1 MRSVHTGLGDCGV
14 MPLAEHPG
22 DAQLRQFAAGALAV
36 ENLEQV
42 AEHLGACR
50 KCRDRVDEIA
60 ACDGFLGRLREAN
73 SSSDELFG
81 RADERRAATRALRHA
96 AEHPSAPSDFPPHE
110 PAAIPREV
118 GPYVVLREV
127 GRGGMGVVYQARHGD
142 LERPVALKMILA
154 GDFASEVH
162 RQRFR
167 REAELAARIQHP
179 NIVQVYEIA
188 VHQGRPYLALEW
200 CDGGSL
206 AARIGPE
213 GWPPRQAAAHVA
225 TLTEAI
231 EAAHRRGVVH
241 RDLKPSNI
249 LLQSSRD
256 PGALGAKGI
265 PTPKVADFG
274 LALALERESG
284 LTSTGQTVGTPE
296 YMAPEQAVGKPARQ
310 TADIYA
316 LGAILYELLTGR
328 PPFRG
333 DTALEVLH
341 ALAND
346 EPVAPR
352 RLRPSVPRDLEI
364 IVLKA
369 LEKEPS
375 MRYSTASKLG
385 DDLRS
390 FLASRPINAKPP
402 SLLDRLLKW
411 TRRRPGLAVLTG
423 ALLVVLLGAFVA
435 ITTLWVDAAGARD
448 QSRAAG
454 ARAQRQR
461 EAERRTRYIAGIS
474 AAGSALELDHAD
486 EARSLLADLPEE
498 HRNWE
503 WRYLTGL
510 LDNAT
515 FVFRP
520 EAPVKA
526 FDLAPDGKLFAYALA
541 GSSELRLRKVAE
553 PSDSAHLGGLR
564 SEITAVAFSADG
576 TTIAAGTSDGT
587 IRDWRVG
594 DGALIATLP
603 GRKSAIFDLSLDHTA
618 SRLLL
623 TDHVETSL
631 WIVAVGQRVPLGGIW
646 SAQFSPDGQN
656 IACLRNGDMRLY
668 SAVDARPIVLP
679 DIGFGAVNAAAFSP
693 DGLRIAIGGRFPV
706 TDIVIRPLS
715 GDDRAIVLKGHENS
729 TIGLEFSPDGRR
741 LVSGS
746 LDQTAR
752 IWDAATGS
760 CLAVV
765 RGHRAKVFGVCFA
778 SDGRSVLTRSEDGA
792 IQLSEE
798 SSGVPLISLRGHA
811 GVSSSR
817 ISRRGKIVAVADKEG
832 TMRIWDLD
840 RAIRR
845 GVLRGHTSFVY
856 DVAITGDGRW
866 VASSSWDKTVRFW
879 DQADTGNSL
888 GSQKLGGFVMALAA
902 SPVGHGFVSV
912 ERTGALRAW
921 KPPDSSP
928 CWTVPFET
936 EADHDGR
943 AVWHPKGGI
952 VALAGTRG
960 WSAQFHDAATGRQ
973 LGGLPLQDGVTGD
986 VAFSPDG
993 KTVVTAHEK
1002 GAVRLWDFASR
1013 LPRAVG
1019 KNEGGRI
1026 SRIAFNP
1033 SGSIIASAS
1042 NAHSVDIWDAATLEP
1057 LAALKHA
1064 GQVYGIAFNPDG
1076 SRLAT
1081 ACEDNTIR
1089 LWDMRRFDKVAELRG
1104 HQAYVHA
1111 VAFSAD
1117 GTRLVSASGDQT
1129 VRIWDAPS
1137 PSNAPGSTFQVSSG
1151 R

>member
-1 MRSVHTGLGDCGV
+1 M

-22 DAQLRQFAAGALAV
+22 DAQLRQFAAGVLAV
-36 ENLEQV
+36 EILEQV

-60 ACDGFLGRLREAN
+60 AGDGFLGRLREASKSN
-73 SSSDELFG
+73 DDLFG
-81 RADERRAATRALRHA
+81 HANERRDATRALRHA
-96 AEHPSAPSDFPPHE
+96 ANHPSEPRNLPPHE
-110 PAAIPREV
+110 PATIPREV

-231 EAAHRRGVVH
+231 EAAHSRGVVH

-249 LLQSSRD
+249 LLQSSSD

-284 LTSTGQTVGTPE
+284 LTSTGQTLGTPE
-296 YMAPEQAVGKPARQ
+296 YMAPEQATGKPAGR

-346 EPVAPR
+346 EPVPPR

-402 SLLDRLLKW
+402 SLLDRLSKW
-411 TRRRPGLAVLTG
+411 TRRRPSLAVLTG
-423 ALLVVLLGAFVA
+423 TLLVVLLGAFVA

-448 QSRAAG
+448 QARAAG
-454 ARAQRQR
+454 ARAERQSK
-461 EAERRTRYIAGIS
+461 AERRTRYTAGVS
-474 AAGSALELDHAD
+474 AAASALELDHAD

-503 WRYLTGL
+503 SRYLTGQ

-515 FVFRP
+515 FVIRP
-520 EAPVKA
+520 AEAPVKA

-541 GSSELRLRKVAE
+541 GSSELCLRNVGE
-553 PSDSAHLGGLR
+553 TSDSAHLGGLT
-564 SEITAVAFSADG
+564 SEITAIAFSADG
-576 TTIAAGTSDGT
+576 TAIAAGTSDGT
-587 IRDWRVG
+587 IRAWRVG
-594 DGALIATLP
+594 GCALIATLP
-603 GRKSAIFDLSLDHTA
+603 GRKSAISDLSFDHTA
-618 SRLLL
+618 SRVLLS
-623 TDHVETSL
+623 DQVETSL
-631 WIVAVGQRVPLGGIW
+631 WNVAVGERVPLGGIC
-646 SAQFSPDGQN
+646 SVQFSPDGQS
-656 IACLRNGDMRLY
+656 ISCLRNGNLLLY
-668 SAVDARPIVLP
+668 SAVDARPIVFP
-679 DIGFGAVNAAAFSP
+679 DIGFGAVKAAAFSP
-693 DGLRIAIGGRFPV
+693 DGLRIAIGGLFPL

-752 IWDAATGS
+752 IWDTATGS

-765 RGHRAKVFGVCFA
+765 RGHRAKVFGVRFA
-778 SDGRSVLTRSEDGA
+778 PDGRSVLTRSEDGA
-792 IQLSEE
+792 IQLSED
-798 SSGVPLISLRGHA
+798 SSGARLISLRGHA
-811 GVSSSR
+811 GVSSTQ
-817 ISRRGKIVAVADKEG
+817 ISHRGKVVAVADKEG
-832 TMRIWDLD
+832 TVRIWDLD
-840 RAIRR
+840 RTIRR

-866 VASSSWDKTVRFW
+866 VASGSWDKTVRFW
-879 DQADTGNSL
+879 DQADSGKSVV
-888 GSQKLGGFVMALAA
+888 SQKLGGTVDALAA
-902 SPVGHGFVSV
+902 SPVGAHFVSV
-912 ERTGALRAW
+912 ERPGILRAW
-921 KPPDSSP
+921 EPSDSLP
-928 CWTVPFET
+928 RWTVSFET
-936 EADHDGR
+936 DGEHECR
-943 AVWHPKGGI
+943 AAWHPKGGI

-973 LGGLPLQDGVTGD
+973 LGGLPLQDGMTRD

-993 KTVVTAHEK
+993 KTIVTAHDQ

-1019 KNEGGRI
+1019 KYEGGRI
-1026 SRIAFNP
+1026 SRLAFNP
-1033 SGSIIASAS
+1033 SGTNIASAS
-1042 NAHSVDIWDAATLEP
+1042 SEHSIEIWDAATLEP
-1057 LAALKHA
+1057 LAALKYVGH
-1064 GQVYGIAFNPDG
+1064 VYGIAFNPDG

-1089 LWDMRRFDKVAELRG
+1089 LWDMRHFDKVAELRG

-1111 VAFSAD
+1111 VVFSAD

-1129 VRIWDAPS
+1129 VRIWDAPN
-1137 PSNAPGSTFQVSSG
+1137 PSNAPNSSFHLSSG